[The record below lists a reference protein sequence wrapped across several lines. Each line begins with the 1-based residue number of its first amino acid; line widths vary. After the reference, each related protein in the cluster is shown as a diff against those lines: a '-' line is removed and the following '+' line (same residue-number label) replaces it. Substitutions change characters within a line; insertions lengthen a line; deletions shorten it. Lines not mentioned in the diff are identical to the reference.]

1 MHPRFPHI
9 LLILVLAAFTAC
21 GITTTTYG
29 NGTASTTSP
38 AATSTTT
45 QGSTEPVLS
54 NTPYSTS
61 TAVTASTPAPGTLQP
76 PPTVTGTTTP
86 DVVTLTVNQNH
97 VSLGT
102 VIAASVHNGLATSI
116 STMNHQSDCS
126 VVQLQLQTSTGWSTV
141 LPCKEMTP
149 TQILPL
155 NALGSMAVQLAG
167 IQTAGTYRLVF
178 QYFIGTDISPAAAIA
193 MVTSGTFTVG

>member
-1 MHPRFPHI
+1 MHPQLPHI
-9 LLILVLAAFTAC
+9 LLSLVLATFTAC

-29 NGTASTTSP
+29 SGTASTTSP

-45 QGSTEPVLS
+45 QGSTEPVVA

-61 TAVTASTPAPGTLQP
+61 TAVTGSTPAPGTLQP
-76 PPTVTGTTTP
+76 PPTATGTTTP
-86 DVVTLTVNQNH
+86 DVVTLTIAQNH
-97 VSLGT
+97 VSLGST
-102 VIAASVHNGLATSI
+102 IAASVHNGLATTI

-149 TQILPL
+149 TQILPV
-155 NALGSMAVQLAG
+155 NALGTMAVQLAG
-167 IQTAGTYRLVF
+167 IQSAGTYRLVF
-178 QYFIGTDISPAAAIA
+178 QYFMSTDMSPGA
-193 MVTSGTFTVG
+193 MSTVTSGTFTVG